1 MFRAPPKET
10 LQATS
15 VQREL
20 TYVDAKKSKVPQAA
34 ARTHD
39 RQSLARQRTGFRGLW
54 IEGARAG
61 LDYRPSDRGQPGRDD
76 AFRQAWRQDLD
87 SPVPGQT
94 GHQEAG

>member
-20 TYVDAKKSKVPQAA
+20 TYVDAKESKVPQAA

-39 RQSLARQRTGFRGLW
+39 RQSLARQRTGFRRLR
-54 IEGARAG
+54 IESARAG
-61 LDYRPSDRGQPGRDD
+61 LDYRSADRGQSCRHD
-76 AFRQAWRQDLD
+76 AFRQAWRQNLD
-87 SPVPGQT
+87 PSFPGQT
-94 GHQEAG
+94 RHQKA